1 MDDPPRE
8 TPITITPDMLAPAR
22 PATGAPGGGGG
33 RDRQGRIDFERG
45 MRRLPPLVSTLII
58 ANIAIFAWEVMT
70 GAFASLADR
79 KALIEAGATVA
90 NAPSI
95 LEMGALVRERVLAG
109 EWWRTITAMFLHGGP
124 DHLIGN
130 MVVLFIVGM
139 ACEHAFGVG
148 RTALVY
154 FGSGIAGAALS
165 MAMGPGPSVG
175 ASGAIFGVL
184 AAVVVVLY
192 RHQDRFYLRDKRIGF
207 VLAIWA
213 GWQILTGFL
222 TPYIDNFAHLGGLA
236 GGAAAALILSP
247 RLTAVPRGDAPA
259 RLRA

>member
-1 MDDPPRE
+1 MSEDPTRE
-8 TPITITPDMLAPAR
+8 APITITPDMLAPPGPLAPPAR
-22 PATGAPGGGGG
+22 SAAGPG
-33 RDRQGRIDFERG
+33 RGRIDFERG
-45 MRRLPPLVSTLII
+45 MRRFPPLVLTLIA
-58 ANIAIFAWEVMT
+58 ANVAVFVWELST
-70 GAFASLADR
+70 GVFADR
-79 KALIEAGATVA
+79 KTLVEAGVA
-90 NAPSI
+90 LGARENI
-95 LEMGALVRERVLAG
+95 LEAGALVRARVLDG
-109 EWWRTITAMFLHGGP
+109 EWWRMVTSMFLHGGP
-124 DHLIGN
+124 DHLVGN

-148 RTALVY
+148 RAAVVY
-154 FGSGIAGAALS
+154 FGSGVAGAALS

-222 TPYIDNFAHLGGLA
+222 SPYIDNFAHLGGFV
-236 GGAAAALILSP
+236 GGAAAALVLSP
-247 RLTAVPRGDAPA
+247 RLGAVRRGDSAA